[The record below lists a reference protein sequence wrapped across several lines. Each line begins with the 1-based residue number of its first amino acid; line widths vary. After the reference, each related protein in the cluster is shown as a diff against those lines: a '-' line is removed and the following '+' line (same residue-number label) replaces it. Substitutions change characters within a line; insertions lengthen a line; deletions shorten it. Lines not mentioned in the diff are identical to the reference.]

1 MDRQMPAWLVIG
13 FSAVLFAGIFALR
26 IAFGDA
32 GGATMVLLVIPIAV
46 CAMEFGLH
54 GGLGAAAFSLGLV
67 VGYDAIAVDE
77 GIGSFGIATEVTAF
91 LIVGGLLGIFV
102 DGRRKL
108 EAQVERHFDLSLDL
122 FGAANFDGYFVE
134 LNPAW
139 EETLGYCADELCS
152 RPFVEFIHPDDR
164 ERSMAEMAK
173 NVEGIETVNFRN
185 RFRRADGEYL
195 WLEWNI
201 RPLPEEQRL
210 YATARD
216 ITTQHQAEVALQ
228 NQSDVLEM
236 TVRERTEEL
245 EESRLETLQ
254 RLAITAEYRDDAT
267 YQHTERVGRTAALIA
282 RRLGL
287 SEDDVALIRR
297 AAPLHDIGKVGIPDV
312 ILLKP
317 GPLDPDEWELMRQHT
332 EMGARILGEGTFPVL
347 RAAQEITLNHHERWD
362 GRGYPNG
369 LAGEDIP
376 LFGRIVA
383 VADVFDALTHQ
394 RPYKAAWPIEAAI
407 AEIERCR
414 GSQFDPMVVDAFTS
428 LDHRHLLEDVAA
440 GPDVDAPSLAP
451 AGYWASHTYGDVPAA
466 EKAVDS
472 QPAPR
477 GAPVKERAAA
487 LS

>member
-1 MDRQMPAWLVIG
+1 MDRQLPSWLVIG
-13 FSAVLFAGIFALR
+13 FAAVLFSAIFALR
-26 IAFGDA
+26 IAFGDT

-46 CAMEFGLH
+46 CALEFGLQ
-54 GGLGAAAFSLGLV
+54 GGLGAAAFSLGLAA
-67 VGYDAIAVDE
+67 GYDATIAE
-77 GIGSFGIATEVTAF
+77 GMGSFGIATEVTAF

-139 EETLGYCADELCS
+139 EETLGYTADVLCS
-152 RPFVEFIHPDDR
+152 RPFVHFIHPDDR
-164 ERSMAEMAK
+164 ERSMEEMAR
-173 NVEGIETVNFRN
+173 NVEGKETVNFRN
-185 RFRRADGEYL
+185 RYRRADGQYR
-195 WLEWNI
+195 WLEWNV
-201 RPLPEEQRL
+201 RPLAEEQRM

-216 ITTQHQAEVALQ
+216 ITVQHEAEEALQ
-228 NQSDVLEM
+228 SQSDLLER

-317 GPLDPDEWELMRQHT
+317 GPLTPEEWDLMKKHT
-332 EMGARILGEGTFPVL
+332 QMGARILGEGTFPVL
-347 RAAQEITLNHHERWD
+347 QTAQQITLHHHERWD

-369 LAGEDIP
+369 LSGEDIP
-376 LFGRIVA
+376 LVGRIVA

-394 RPYKAAWPIEAAI
+394 RPYKAAWSVDAAL

-414 GSQFDPMVVDAFTS
+414 GSQFDPTVVDAFVA
-428 LDHRHLLEDVAA
+428 LDHRHLLEDVAS
-440 GPDVDAPSLAP
+440 GPDLDAPSLAP
-451 AGYWASHTYGDVPAA
+451 TGYWASHTHGAGDVPVA
-466 EKAVDS
+466 EVP
-472 QPAPR
+472 PAPER
-477 GAPVKERAAA
+477 MPVKEGAA
-487 LS
+487 LLS

>member
-1 MDRQMPAWLVIG
+1 MPAWLVIG
-13 FSAVLFAGIFALR
+13 FAAVLFAAIFALR

-32 GGATMVLLVIPIAV
+32 GGATMILLVIPIAV
-46 CAMEFGLH
+46 CAMEFGLQ

-67 VGYDAIAVDE
+67 VGYDAIALDE

-139 EETLGYCADELCS
+139 EATLGYSADELCS

-173 NVEGIETVNFRN
+173 NVSGIESVNFRN
-185 RFRRADGEYL
+185 RYRRADGEYL
-195 WLEWNI
+195 WLEWNV

-282 RRLGL
+282 RHLGL
-287 SEDDVALIRR
+287 PEEDVALIRR
-297 AAPLHDIGKVGIPDV
+297 AAPLHDIGKVGIPDL

-317 GPLDPDEWELMRQHT
+317 GPLTPEEWELMKQHT

-347 RAAQEITLNHHERWD
+347 QTAQEITLNHHERWD

-369 LAGEDIP
+369 RAGEDIP
-376 LFGRIVA
+376 LVGRIVA

-394 RPYKAAWPIEAAI
+394 RPYKAAWPVEDAI
-407 AEIERCR
+407 AEIERCS
-414 GSQFDPMVVDAFTS
+414 GSQFDPMIVEAFAS

-440 GPDVDAPSLAP
+440 GPDVEAPSLAP
-451 AGYWASHTYGDVPAA
+451 AGYWAAHTYGDVPGGEAP
-466 EKAVDS
+466 VDP

-477 GAPVKERAAA
+477 GAPAEERAAA

>member
-13 FSAVLFAGIFALR
+13 FAAILFGAIFALR
-26 IAFGDA
+26 IGFGDT

-46 CAMEFGLH
+46 CAMEFGLQ

-67 VGYDAIAVDE
+67 AGYDASTE
-77 GIGSFGIATEVTAF
+77 GVGTFGIATEVTAF
-91 LIVGGLLGIFV
+91 LIVGGLLGLFV

-108 EAQVERHFDLSLDL
+108 EAQVERHFDLSLDM

-139 EETLGYCADELCS
+139 EETLGFTADELCV
-152 RPFVEFIHPDDR
+152 RPFIDFVHPEDQQRTR
-164 ERSMAEMAK
+164 EEMAR
-173 NVEGIETVNFRN
+173 NVEGAETTNFRN
-185 RFRRADGEYL
+185 RFRRADGEYR
-195 WLEWNI
+195 WLEWNA
-201 RPLPEEQRL
+201 RPLAEERKI

-216 ITTQHQAEVALQ
+216 ITVQHQAEEALQ
-228 NQSDVLEM
+228 SQSDVLER

-282 RRLGL
+282 RRLGM

-297 AAPLHDIGKVGIPDV
+297 AAPLHDIGKVGIPDL

-317 GPLDPDEWELMRQHT
+317 GPLTPEEWDLMKEHT
-332 EMGARILGEGTFPVL
+332 QMGARILGEGTFPVL
-347 RAAQEITLNHHERWD
+347 RTAQEITLNHHERWD

-369 LAGEDIP
+369 LVGEQIP
-376 LFGRIVA
+376 LVGRIVA

-394 RPYKAAWPIEAAI
+394 RPYKAAWSVEAAL
-407 AEIERCR
+407 AEIARCR
-414 GSQFDPMVVDAFTS
+414 GSQFDPQVVDAFCA
-428 LDHRHLLEDVAA
+428 LDHRHLLEDVAS
-440 GPDVDAPSLAP
+440 GPDLDAPSLAP
-451 AGYWASHTYGDVPAA
+451 TGYWAAHTHDDVPEAGTT
-466 EKAVDS
+466 
-472 QPAPR
+472 PAPQHPR
-477 GAPVKERAAA
+477 AEDRAAV
-487 LS
+487 LG